1 LKHDGTTCT
10 RTGRVVYDRQQH
22 YMMWRDV
29 YRIIISLPIYFDL
42 DASYHIR
49 EAAYMV
55 MAMYGMMRQ
64 VGSLDPNYMYRIESI
79 MYPESRLNTPFWK
92 KVHGIGF
99 DQVVMNAVSAGF
111 SPLMWAFD
119 LIRGELPLTMREEVP
134 EMRDLIK
141 EAK

>member
-1 LKHDGTTCT
+1 VYE
-10 RTGRVVYDRQQH
+10 RTQH

-64 VGSLDPNYMYRIESI
+64 VGSLDPDYMYRIESI
-79 MYPESRLNTPFWK
+79 MYPESRLNTPFWR
-92 KVHGIGF
+92 KVHAIGF